1 MSWTCFVKSW
11 VQPSVFAA
19 MKRLIGIIVVG
30 AVVLILMVVATGCSE
45 RQEHRDALNRAIS
58 LMDNRP
64 DSALSVLDSLGKH
77 KADFGHHF
85 SMQYCLH
92 RLNAYN
98 KLDTVFRTTDEAN
111 QLVTYFEDHGTSN
124 EQMLAYYLLGRA
136 YYDLHEAPQALR
148 YYQIAI
154 ERADTADD
162 DCNYR
167 LLSRV
172 YGQMGSLF
180 YYQNLMEK
188 SLQCDDKSIEYGLK
202 GKDTLNAILSMPGK
216 SASYGMLSKKDSAIY
231 IAEQASA
238 LAHIHGYEDISAAIL
253 GGIIRDIVEK
263 GELMKAKQY
272 MDQYELSSG
281 YFDKMG
287 NIEKGRET
295 YYYSKGLWY
304 LYTNNLDS
312 AEFFFRKELREGR
325 DFNNQNAG
333 SRGLTLVYQ
342 QKHIP
347 DSAAKY
353 ALYSYAM
360 NDSVYAQMAT
370 DKVEQMQA
378 LYDYSRHQ
386 EIAQQ
391 ERDKRE
397 RIEKEKE
404 TIRNISIGLLFVVLV
419 SLYLIKREKR
429 KRHEE
434 HNKYVESV
442 ANLAKAQTELNRLR
456 SHREEFIDVASDL
469 EQMRAHE
476 HELNILIEEK
486 EKEVEGLLSEI
497 EAYKEKAKFQVV
509 SAEDTLKNSPLFE
522 NIKKKADRGTILS
535 EDEWQELNK
544 LVIETLPNFYNFIS
558 SKKHNLNN
566 NEFKICILRRLD
578 FTPKTIANMLNLSP
592 SSITKIRNNMSKK
605 LFGEEDNSKEFDK
618 MLKQLF

>member
-1 MSWTCFVKSW
+1 MGVYENNSI
-11 VQPSVFAA
+11 FAP
-19 MKRLIGIIVVG
+19 MKILTRIISI
-30 AVVLILMVVATGCSE
+30 ATVLMLMAAATGCSE
-45 RQEHRDALNRAIS
+45 RQEHLDALNRAIS
-58 LMDNRP
+58 LMDDHP

-77 KADFGHHF
+77 QADFGRHF
-85 SMQYCLH
+85 CMQYRLH

-98 KLDTVFRTTDEAN
+98 KLDTVFRTTDEAS
-111 QLVTYFEDHGTSN
+111 QLVTYFDDHGTSN

-136 YYDLHEAPQALR
+136 FFDLHEAPQALH
-148 YYQIAI
+148 YFQIAT
-154 ERADTADD
+154 ERADTTAA
-162 DCNYR
+162 DCNFR
-167 LLSRV
+167 QLSRV
-172 YGQMGSLF
+172 YGQLANLF
-180 YYQNLMEK
+180 YCQNLMER
-188 SLQCDDKSIEYGLK
+188 SLQCDDKSIEYGFK
-202 GKDTLNAILSMPGK
+202 GKDTLNVILSMTGK
-216 SASYGMLSKKDSAIY
+216 IAPYYDLSKIDSAISVG
-231 IAEQASA
+231 EHASD
-238 LAHIHGYEDISAAIL
+238 LAKLHGHGNLSAAIL
-253 GGIIRDIVEK
+253 GGIIGKLVEK
-263 GELMKAKQY
+263 GNIPKAQHFI
-272 MDQYELSSG
+272 DIYESESG
-281 YFDKMG
+281 YFDS
-287 NIEKGRET
+287 NNDIEKGMET
-295 YYYSKGLWY
+295 YYYVKGLYY
-304 LYTNNLDS
+304 LYKGNLDS
-312 AEFFFRKELREGR
+312 AEYLFRKELKEGI

-333 SRGLTLVYQ
+333 SRGLALVYQ
-342 QKHIP
+342 QKHVP
-347 DSAAKY
+347 DSTAKY

-397 RIEKEKE
+397 KTEKEKE
-404 TIRNISIGLLFVVLV
+404 TIRNICIALLFLV
-419 SLYLIKREKR
+419 FLSAYLIRREKK
-429 KRHEE
+429 KRQLE
-434 HNKYVESV
+434 HAKYEKSV

-456 SHREEFIDVASDL
+456 SQKEDFAAIASDL

-476 HELNILIEEK
+476 YELNIMIEEK
-486 EKEVEGLLSEI
+486 EKEVEELQTEI
-497 EAYKEKAKFQVV
+497 EAYMEKAKVQDV
-509 SAEDTLKNSPLFE
+509 SAEDILKSSPIFE

-618 MLKQLF
+618 MLMQLS

>member
-1 MSWTCFVKSW
+1 MGVYENNSI
-11 VQPSVFAA
+11 FAP
-19 MKRLIGIIVVG
+19 MKILTRIISI
-30 AVVLILMVVATGCSE
+30 ATVLMLMAAATGCSE
-45 RQEHRDALNRAIS
+45 RQEHLDALNRAIS
-58 LMDNRP
+58 LMDDHP

-77 KADFGHHF
+77 QADFGHHF
-85 SMQYCLH
+85 NMQYRLH

-98 KLDTVFRTTDEAN
+98 KLDTVFHTTDEAS
-111 QLVTYFEDHGTSN
+111 QLVTYFDDHGTSN

-136 YYDLHEAPQALR
+136 FFDLHEAPQALR
-148 YYQIAI
+148 HYQVAA
-154 ERADTADD
+154 ERADTTAT
-162 DCNYR
+162 DCNFR
-167 LLSRV
+167 QLSRV
-172 YGQMGSLF
+172 YGQMGDLF
-180 YYQNLMEK
+180 YYQNLMEN
-188 SLQCDDKSIEYGLK
+188 SLQCDDKSIEYALR
-202 GKDTLNAILSMPGK
+202 GKDTLNAILSMTGK
-216 SASYGMLSKKDSAIY
+216 IASYDMLLEKDSAIR

-238 LAHIHGYEDISAAIL
+238 LARIHGYQELSAAIL
-253 GGIIRDIVEK
+253 GGTIRDLIEK
-263 GELMKAKQY
+263 GELLKAKQY
-272 MDQYELSSG
+272 IDRYESASS
-281 YFDKMG
+281 YFDEHG
-287 NIEKGRET
+287 NIERGRET
-295 YYYSKGLWY
+295 FYYSKGLWY
-304 LYTNNLDS
+304 LYTNKLDS

-333 SRGLTLVYQ
+333 SRGLALVYQ
-342 QKHIP
+342 QKHVP
-347 DSAAKY
+347 DSTAKY

-397 RIEKEKE
+397 KTEKEKE
-404 TIRNISIGLLFVVLV
+404 TIRNICIALLFLV
-419 SLYLIKREKR
+419 FLSAYLTRREKK
-429 KRHEE
+429 KRQLE
-434 HNKYVESV
+434 HAKYEKSV

-456 SHREEFIDVASDL
+456 SQKEDFAAIASDL

-476 HELNILIEEK
+476 YELNIMIEEK
-486 EKEVEGLLSEI
+486 EKEVEELQTEI
-497 EAYKEKAKFQVV
+497 EAYKEKAKVQDV
-509 SAEDTLKNSPLFE
+509 SAEDILKSSPIFE

-578 FTPKTIANMLNLSP
+578 FTPKTIAYMLNLSP

-618 MLKQLF
+618 MLKQLS

>member
-1 MSWTCFVKSW
+1 MMGVLLLLIACDE
-11 VQPSVFAA
+11 
-19 MKRLIGIIVVG
+19 RLQYRVALSRAE
-30 AVVLILMVVATGCSE
+30 AV
-45 RQEHRDALNRAIS
+45 
-58 LMDNRP
+58 MDDRP
-64 DSALSVLDSLGKH
+64 DSALMILDSLGQHEPEFGKH
-77 KADFGHHF
+77 FR
-85 SMQYCLH
+85 MQYHLH

-98 KLDTVFRTTDEAN
+98 KLDTIFRSTDEA
-111 QLVTYFEDHGTSN
+111 QAIADYFEDNGTPN

-136 YYDLHEAPQALR
+136 YYDLHEAPMALR
-148 YYQIAI
+148 YYQIAVK
-154 ERADTADD
+154 RADTTADNCD
-162 DCNYR
+162 FR
-167 LLSRV
+167 QLSRV
-172 YGQMGSLF
+172 YGQMGYLF

-216 SASYGMLSKKDSAIY
+216 SASYDMLSKKDSAIY

-238 LAHIHGYEDISAAIL
+238 LAHLHGYEDISAAIL
-253 GGIIRDIVEK
+253 GGIIRDLVEK
-263 GELMKAKQY
+263 GDLLKAKQY
-272 MDQYELSSG
+272 MNQYELGSG
-281 YFDKMG
+281 YFDKQG

-304 LYTNNLDS
+304 LYCNHLDS
-312 AEFFFRKELREGR
+312 AEFFFRKELRDGK

-333 SRGLTLVYQ
+333 SRGLALVYQ
-342 QKHIP
+342 QRNIP
-347 DSAAKY
+347 DSSAKY

-360 NDSVYAQMAT
+360 NDSVYAHMAT

-397 RIEKEKE
+397 RIEKENG
-404 TIRNISIGLLFVVLV
+404 TIWNICIGLLFLV
-419 SLYLIKREKR
+419 ILSIYFIRREKM

-434 HNKYVESV
+434 HAKYEKSV
-442 ANLAKAQTELNRLR
+442 ANLAKVQTELNRLR
-456 SHREEFIDVASDL
+456 SHREEIADVASDL
-469 EQMRAHE
+469 EQMRVHE

-486 EKEVEGLLSEI
+486 EKEVEQLLQEI
-497 EAYKEKAKFQVV
+497 DSYKNRFKEQSV
-509 SAEDTLKNSPLFE
+509 SAEDVLKSSSAYE
-522 NIKKKADRGTILS
+522 SIKKKADRGEMLA

-544 LVIETLPNFYNFIS
+544 LVIETLPHFYNFIS

-578 FTPKTIANMLNLSP
+578 FTPKTIAYMLNLSP

-618 MLKQLF
+618 MLKQLS

>member
-1 MSWTCFVKSW
+1 
-11 VQPSVFAA
+11 
-19 MKRLIGIIVVG
+19 MKILTRIINMVTVMM
-30 AVVLILMVVATGCSE
+30 LMAVATGCSE
-45 RQEHRDALNRAIS
+45 RREHLDALNRAIA

-77 KADFGHHF
+77 QADFGRHF
-85 SMQYCLH
+85 SMQYRLH

-98 KLDTVFRTTDEAN
+98 KLDTVFHTTDEAS
-111 QLVTYFEDHGTSN
+111 QLVTYFDDHGTSN

-136 YYDLHEAPQALR
+136 FFDLHEAPQALR
-148 YYQIAI
+148 HYQVAA
-154 ERADTADD
+154 ERADTTAT
-162 DCNYR
+162 DCNFR
-167 LLSRV
+167 QLSRV
-172 YGQMGSLF
+172 YGQMGDLF
-180 YYQNLMEK
+180 YYQNLMEN
-188 SLQCDDKSIEYGLK
+188 SLQCDDKSIEYALR
-202 GKDTLNAILSMPGK
+202 GKDTLNAILSMTGK
-216 SASYGMLSKKDSAIY
+216 IASYDMLLEKDSAIR

-238 LAHIHGYEDISAAIL
+238 LARIHGYQELSAAIL
-253 GGIIRDIVEK
+253 GGTIRDLIEK
-263 GELMKAKQY
+263 GELLKAKQY
-272 MDQYELSSG
+272 IDRYESASS
-281 YFDKMG
+281 YFDEHG
-287 NIEKGRET
+287 NIERGRET
-295 YYYSKGLWY
+295 FYYSKGLWY
-304 LYTNNLDS
+304 LYTNKLDS

-333 SRGLTLVYQ
+333 SRGLALVYQ
-342 QKHIP
+342 QKHVP
-347 DSAAKY
+347 DSTAKY

-397 RIEKEKE
+397 KTEKEKE
-404 TIRNISIGLLFVVLV
+404 TIRNICIALLFLV
-419 SLYLIKREKR
+419 FLSAYLIRREKK
-429 KRHEE
+429 KRQLE
-434 HNKYVESV
+434 HAKYEKSV

-456 SHREEFIDVASDL
+456 SQKEDFAAIASDL

-476 HELNILIEEK
+476 YELNIMIEEK
-486 EKEVEGLLSEI
+486 EKEVEELQTEI
-497 EAYKEKAKFQVV
+497 EAYKEKAKVQDV
-509 SAEDTLKNSPLFE
+509 SAEDILKSSPIFE

-578 FTPKTIANMLNLSP
+578 FTPKTIAYMLNLSP

-618 MLKQLF
+618 MLMQLS

>member
-1 MSWTCFVKSW
+1 MGVYENNSI
-11 VQPSVFAA
+11 FAPMKILTRIISIA
-19 MKRLIGIIVVG
+19 M
-30 AVVLILMVVATGCSE
+30 VLMLMAAATGCSE
-45 RQEHRDALNRAIS
+45 RQEHLDALNRAIS
-58 LMDNRP
+58 LMDDHP

-77 KADFGHHF
+77 QADFGRHF
-85 SMQYCLH
+85 CMQYRLH

-98 KLDTVFRTTDEAN
+98 KLDTVFRTTDEAS
-111 QLVTYFEDHGTSN
+111 QLVTYFDDHGTSN

-136 YYDLHEAPQALR
+136 FFDLHEAPQALR
-148 YYQIAI
+148 HYQVAA
-154 ERADTADD
+154 ERADTTAT
-162 DCNYR
+162 DCNFR
-167 LLSRV
+167 QLSRV
-172 YGQMGSLF
+172 YGQMGDLF
-180 YYQNLMEK
+180 YYQNLMEN
-188 SLQCDDKSIEYGLK
+188 SLQCDDKSIEYALR
-202 GKDTLNAILSMPGK
+202 GKDTLNAILSMTGK
-216 SASYGMLSKKDSAIY
+216 IASYDMLLEKDSAIR

-238 LAHIHGYEDISAAIL
+238 LARIHGYQELSAAIL
-253 GGIIRDIVEK
+253 GGTIRDLIEK
-263 GELMKAKQY
+263 GELLKAKQY
-272 MDQYELSSG
+272 IDRYESASS
-281 YFDKMG
+281 YFDEHG
-287 NIEKGRET
+287 NIERGRET
-295 YYYSKGLWY
+295 FYYSKGLWY
-304 LYTNNLDS
+304 LYTNKLDS

-333 SRGLTLVYQ
+333 SRGLALVYQ
-342 QKHIP
+342 QKHVP
-347 DSAAKY
+347 DSTAKY

-397 RIEKEKE
+397 KTEKEKE
-404 TIRNISIGLLFVVLV
+404 TIRNICIALLFLV
-419 SLYLIKREKR
+419 FLSAYLIRREKK
-429 KRHEE
+429 KRQLE
-434 HNKYVESV
+434 HAKYEKSV

-456 SHREEFIDVASDL
+456 SQKEDFAAIASDL

-476 HELNILIEEK
+476 YELNIMIEEK
-486 EKEVEGLLSEI
+486 EKEVEELQTEI
-497 EAYKEKAKFQVV
+497 EAYMEKAKVQDV
-509 SAEDTLKNSPLFE
+509 SAEDILKSSPIFE
-522 NIKKKADRGTILS
+522 KIKKKADRGTILS

-578 FTPKTIANMLNLSP
+578 FTPKTIAYMLNLSP

-618 MLKQLF
+618 MLKQLS

>member
-1 MSWTCFVKSW
+1 MGVYEINSI
-11 VQPSVFAA
+11 FAP
-19 MKRLIGIIVVG
+19 MKILTRIISI
-30 AVVLILMVVATGCSE
+30 ATVLMLMAAATGCSE
-45 RQEHRDALNRAIS
+45 RQEHLDALNRAIS
-58 LMDNRP
+58 LMDDHP

-77 KADFGHHF
+77 QADFGRHF
-85 SMQYCLH
+85 SMQNRLH

-98 KLDTVFRTTDEAN
+98 KLDTVFHTTDEAS
-111 QLVTYFEDHGTSN
+111 QLVTYFDDHGTSN

-136 YYDLHEAPQALR
+136 FFDLHEAPQALR
-148 YYQIAI
+148 HYQVAA
-154 ERADTADD
+154 ERADTTAT
-162 DCNYR
+162 DCNFR
-167 LLSRV
+167 QLSRV
-172 YGQMGSLF
+172 YGQMGDLF
-180 YYQNLMEK
+180 YYQNLMEN
-188 SLQCDDKSIEYGLK
+188 SLQCDDKSIEYALR
-202 GKDTLNAILSMPGK
+202 GKDTLNAILSMTGK
-216 SASYGMLSKKDSAIY
+216 IASYDMLLEKDSAIR

-238 LAHIHGYEDISAAIL
+238 LARIHGYQELSAAIL
-253 GGIIRDIVEK
+253 GGTIRDLIEK
-263 GELMKAKQY
+263 GELLKAKQY
-272 MDQYELSSG
+272 IDRYESASS
-281 YFDKMG
+281 YFDEHG
-287 NIEKGRET
+287 NIERGRET
-295 YYYSKGLWY
+295 FYYSKGLWY
-304 LYTNNLDS
+304 LYTNKLDS

-333 SRGLTLVYQ
+333 SRGLALVYQ
-342 QKHIP
+342 QKHVP
-347 DSAAKY
+347 DSTAKY

-397 RIEKEKE
+397 KTEKEKE
-404 TIRNISIGLLFVVLV
+404 TIRNICIALLFLV
-419 SLYLIKREKR
+419 FLSAYLIRREKK
-429 KRHEE
+429 KRQLE
-434 HNKYVESV
+434 HAKYEKSV

-456 SHREEFIDVASDL
+456 SQKEDFAAIASDL

-476 HELNILIEEK
+476 YELNIMIEEK
-486 EKEVEGLLSEI
+486 EKEVEELQTEI
-497 EAYKEKAKFQVV
+497 EAYKEKAKVQDV
-509 SAEDTLKNSPLFE
+509 SAEDILKSSPIFE

-578 FTPKTIANMLNLSP
+578 FTPKTIAYMLNLSP

-618 MLKQLF
+618 MLKQLS

>member
-1 MSWTCFVKSW
+1 MGVYENNSI
-11 VQPSVFAA
+11 FAPMKILTRIISIA
-19 MKRLIGIIVVG
+19 M
-30 AVVLILMVVATGCSE
+30 VLMLMAAATGCSE
-45 RQEHRDALNRAIS
+45 RQEHLDALNRAIS
-58 LMDNRP
+58 LMDDHP

-77 KADFGHHF
+77 QADFGHHF
-85 SMQYCLH
+85 NMQYRLH

-98 KLDTVFRTTDEAN
+98 KLDTVFRTTDEAS
-111 QLVTYFEDHGTSN
+111 QLVTYFDDHGTSN

-136 YYDLHEAPQALR
+136 FFDLHEAPQALR
-148 YYQIAI
+148 HYQVAA
-154 ERADTADD
+154 ERADTTAT
-162 DCNYR
+162 DCNFR
-167 LLSRV
+167 QLSRV
-172 YGQMGSLF
+172 YGQMGDLF
-180 YYQNLMEK
+180 YYQNLMEN
-188 SLQCDDKSIEYGLK
+188 SLQYDDKSIEYALR
-202 GKDTLNAILSMPGK
+202 GKDTLNAILSMTGK
-216 SASYGMLSKKDSAIY
+216 IASYDMLLEKDSAIR

-238 LAHIHGYEDISAAIL
+238 LARIHGYQELSAAIL
-253 GGIIRDIVEK
+253 GGTIRDLIEK
-263 GELMKAKQY
+263 GELLKAKQY
-272 MDQYELSSG
+272 IDRYESASS
-281 YFDKMG
+281 YFDEHG
-287 NIEKGRET
+287 NIERGRET
-295 YYYSKGLWY
+295 FYYSKGLWY
-304 LYTNNLDS
+304 LYTNKLDS

-333 SRGLTLVYQ
+333 SRGLALVYQ
-342 QKHIP
+342 QKHVP
-347 DSAAKY
+347 DSTAKY

-397 RIEKEKE
+397 KTEKEKE
-404 TIRNISIGLLFVVLV
+404 TIRNICIALLFLV
-419 SLYLIKREKR
+419 FLSAYIIRREKK
-429 KRHEE
+429 KRQLE
-434 HNKYVESV
+434 HAKYERSV
-442 ANLAKAQTELNRLR
+442 SNLVKAQTELNRLR
-456 SHREEFIDVASDL
+456 SQKEDFAAIASDL

-476 HELNILIEEK
+476 YELNIMIEEK
-486 EKEVEGLLSEI
+486 EKEVEELQTEI
-497 EAYKEKAKFQVV
+497 EAYKEKAKVQDV
-509 SAEDTLKNSPLFE
+509 SAEDILKNSPLFE

-578 FTPKTIANMLNLSP
+578 FTPKTIAYMLNLSP

-618 MLKQLF
+618 MLMQLS